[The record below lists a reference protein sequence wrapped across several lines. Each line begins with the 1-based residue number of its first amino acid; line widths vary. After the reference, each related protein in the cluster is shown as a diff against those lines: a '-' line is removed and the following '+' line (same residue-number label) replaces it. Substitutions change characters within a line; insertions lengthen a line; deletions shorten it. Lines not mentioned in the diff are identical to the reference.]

1 MGDTHIDTDMD
12 TIEERDPPMLNLKLK
27 LSHGTVGVDTMVDI
41 HTDMVDMDTTEERD
55 LPMLSQLLKPK
66 LSHGTMLVTMDTHT
80 LMVVIT
86 DTLIAITTLER
97 DQLMLNQKPN
107 HGMAT
112 EDTTA
117 TLTDMDIDTGVK
129 PFQ

>member
-1 MGDTHIDTDMD
+1 M
-12 TIEERDPPMLNLKLK
+12 
-27 LSHGTVGVDTMVDI
+27 VGVDTMVDI

-55 LPMLSQLLKPK
+55 LPMLSLKLMLMPK